1 MFLNMH
7 FLGFKMERART
18 PNVDL
23 PSFAIETSKKLFQT
37 LLLFYNFLMFHVWNS
52 NEIMR

>member
-23 PSFAIETSKKLFQT
+23 PSFAVETSKKLFQI
-37 LLLFYNFLMFHVWNS
+37 LLLFLQFSNIPFGILMKS
-52 NEIMR
+52 